1 MTSIIMNTE
10 ILNKKALEEY
20 TKAENEF
27 KKSCC
32 STPSYEMAL
41 PSYAKAYTLYK
52 SLKETTIVM
61 EISDKIIFCNQK
73 IRNHIGIATQYANI
87 TTYMTMFAP
96 TYFSEICKYFELEYR
111 SYLDIDNI
119 NRSASTL
126 IKYLKYLDKMK
137 YENESKY
144 LEIINKTIK
153 TTNLFVENEY
163 IYKIDILK
171 MLFSYIIRYTDK
183 TQCCDYMKNMITIFR
198 QLNQPHNI
206 HNTMLSNILYLISI
220 YEFENTTQILNEY
233 YQQDNFILTEHCE
246 IARKILFLCRD
257 NIEIINVKEE
267 LDILLKRNILHVVIK
282 EIYNKIK
289 HIDMNKIKEINT
301 NKMYK
306 EFDIM

>member
-1 MTSIIMNTE
+1 MTQIIMNTE

-32 STPSYEMAL
+32 STPSYDMAL
-41 PSYAKAYTLYK
+41 PSYGTAYTLYK
-52 SLKETTIVM
+52 SLKETTMVM
-61 EISDKIIFCNQK
+61 VISDKIIFCNQK
-73 IRNHIGIATQYANI
+73 IRNYIGIATQYANI
-87 TTYMTMFAP
+87 TTYLTMFAP
-96 TYFSEICKYFELEYR
+96 TYFNEICKYYELQYR
-111 SYLDIDNI
+111 SYLDMDDT

-137 YENESKY
+137 CENESKY

-171 MLFSYIIRYTDK
+171 TLFSYIIRYTDK
-183 TQCCDYMKNMITIFR
+183 TQCCDYMKNMMTIFR
-198 QLNQPHNI
+198 QLNQPHNV

-220 YEFENTTQILNEY
+220 YEFENAKQILNEY

-246 IARKILFLCRD
+246 IARKILFLCKD
-257 NIEIINVKEE
+257 NTEIINIKEE

-289 HIDMNKIKEINT
+289 HIDVNKIKEINMD
-301 NKMYK
+301 KMYK
-306 EFDIM
+306 DFDIL